1 MPENPLAGATFVR
14 LTDFESSEYDAA
26 ISPDGRFV
34 AFASERDG
42 PLDIFVTQVGTGQF
56 SNLTNGKNS
65 LKGTGPVRNVTF
77 SGDGSEIMFGA
88 GPTDRL
94 RRMTLSGGAPRPFL
108 NDQTVSVAWS
118 PDGSRL
124 VYHTAG
130 GGDAMFVA
138 DRTGANAQQIF
149 IDPIAGMHNHYPA
162 WSPDG
167 QWIYFARGSYTVDET
182 DLWRIPSS
190 GGQPERLTHHESY
203 VGYPAPLDRRTLLYV
218 ARGEDGSGPW
228 LWALDVQRKVTSR
241 VSLGVEQYL
250 SVAASA
256 DGHRIVATVANPTAS
271 LWSVPILDS
280 VATERDVKPFV
291 LPTMRA
297 LAPRFGPASLFY
309 LSSRGAGEGLWR
321 YSEGQ
326 AVEIWKS
333 TDGAVF
339 APPAIS
345 PDGRKIALVLKREG
359 QLRLHIMS
367 ADGAEIQPLS
377 ESINVQGTACW
388 SPDGKWIVAG
398 GADTTGPGLFK
409 IPVAGGQPV
418 RIVNGAATHPV
429 WSPSGGLIVY
439 TGAVIA
445 AVGPLLGVQPDGAP
459 VRLPEIKL
467 FTNGE
472 RVRFL
477 PDGRGLIYMQG
488 SLRSQDFELL
498 DLATMKTRTLTRLDK
513 RDDTRT
519 FDITADGKQIVFD
532 RLRDNSDIVLID
544 LPARH

>member
-1 MPENPLAGATFVR
+1 VR
-14 LTDFESSEYDAA
+14 LTDFESSESEAA

-34 AFASERDG
+34 AFVSERDG
-42 PLDIFVTQVGTGQF
+42 PLDIFLTQVGTGQF
-56 SNLTNGKNS
+56 SNLTNGKNPM
-65 LKGTGPVRNVTF
+65 KATGPVRHVTF
-77 SGDGSEIMFGA
+77 SGDGSEIAFGGGPA
-88 GPTDRL
+88 GRL
-94 RRMTLSGGAPRPFL
+94 RRMALSGGAPRPFL
-108 NDQTVSVAWS
+108 NDQTVNVSWS
-118 PDGSRL
+118 PNGSRL

-130 GGDAMFVA
+130 GGDPMFVA
-138 DRTGANAQQIF
+138 DRTGANARQIF
-149 IDPIAGMHNHYPA
+149 IDPVAGRHNHYPT

-182 DLWRIPSS
+182 DLWRIRSS
-190 GGQPERLTHHESY
+190 GGQPERLTHHESH
-203 VGYPAPLDRRTLLYV
+203 VAYPAPLDQRTVLYV

-228 LWALDVQRKVTSR
+228 LWALDVQRKVTRR
-241 VSLGVEQYL
+241 VSLGVEQYT

-271 LWSVPILDS
+271 LWSIPILDR

-291 LPTMRA
+291 LPTMWA

-339 APPAIS
+339 GPPAVS
-345 PDGRKIALVLKREG
+345 PDGRKIVFVLKREG
-359 QLRLHIMS
+359 KLRLHIMS
-367 ADGAEIQPLS
+367 ADGADIQPLS
-377 ESINVQGTACW
+377 QSIDVQGTACW

-398 GADTTGPGLFK
+398 GADATGPGLFK

-429 WSPSGGLIVY
+429 WSPSGSLIVY

-445 AVGPLLGVQPDGAP
+445 AVGPLLGVQPDGTP
-459 VRLPEIKL
+459 VKLPEIQL
-467 FTNGE
+467 LTNGE

-477 PDGRGLIYMQG
+477 PDGSGLIYMQG
-488 SLRSQDFELL
+488 ALRSQDFELL
-498 DLATMKTRTLTRLDK
+498 DLATMKMRTLTRLDK
-513 RDDTRT
+513 RGDMRT
-519 FDITADGKQIVFD
+519 FDVTADGKQIVFD
-532 RLRDNSDIVLID
+532 RLRENSDIVLID